1 MRYLQSTLKM
11 TNIVIKLFF
20 IFISTLLFSCSNAQN
35 DKDASVVVQ
44 DGHTFIKLSGKRKL
58 MAHNPISLAKGE
70 TYKDS
75 ILIEVP
81 AVKDGII
88 EGKDIPVKKG
98 YYHYLGSLTIKGKQ
112 LTVNLLIDDTD
123 DKKQQP
129 LSWNGE
135 YNLKL
140 SD

>member
-1 MRYLQSTLKM
+1 MRYLQPSFEMK
-11 TNIVIKLFF
+11 NIIIRPFFLFVL
-20 IFISTLLFSCSNAQN
+20 IFLFSCSNAQN
-35 DKDASVVVQ
+35 DRDAFVIKK
-44 DGHTFIKLSGKRKL
+44 DGHTYIMLSGKRKL
-58 MAHNPISLAKGE
+58 MAHDPISALKGA

-98 YYHYLGSLTIKGKQ
+98 YYHYLGSLTIKGTQ
-112 LTVNLLIDDTD
+112 LNVNLLIDDTD
-123 DKKQQP
+123 DKKHRP

-135 YNLKL
+135 YNLK
-140 SD
+140 SSE